1 MAYRSTERT
10 EQHRLAREAALI
22 SAGVELVAESGFA
35 AATIAGVAG
44 RAGVSAGTV
53 YTYFPDKL
61 ALTAAIFDH
70 AAGIELGVVREAVSF
85 GTEDRLAMPAF
96 DRFDALVRAFGARAL
111 RGRTLAMALLFEPA
125 DVAVERER
133 LVFRR
138 AYTET
143 VTEILADGLAEGT
156 LTEQRIDL
164 IAPAIVGALGEAF
177 IRPLEPTVGI
187 AAVDPDPAFGPDPAA
202 YPAADPHLAIRD
214 PQNFTDGESAEITA
228 VLDHIVAATQ
238 RLAGFAP
245 AFPTGDPR

>member
-22 SAGVELVAESGFA
+22 TAGVDLVAESGFA
-35 AATIAGVAG
+35 AATIARVAS

-61 ALTAAIFDH
+61 ALTAAIFDR
-70 AAGIELGVVREAVSF
+70 AAGIELAVVREAVNF
-85 GTEDRLAMPAF
+85 GTAARLETPAF

-111 RGRTLAMALLFEPA
+111 KGRTLAMALLFEPA

-133 LVFRR
+133 LIFRR
-138 AYTET
+138 AYADT
-143 VTEILADGLAEGT
+143 VTEILADGIVEGT
-156 LTEQRIDL
+156 LTEPRIDL

-177 IRPLEPTVGI
+177 IRPLEPTVGGTKG
-187 AAVDPDPAFGPDPAA
+187 DPP
-202 YPAADPHLAIRD
+202 LAIP
-214 PQNFTDGESAEITA
+214 PQGRQPLDAAATEAAEVTA

-245 AFPTGDPR
+245 THPTRKPR

>member
-61 ALTAAIFDH
+61 ALTAAIFDR

-125 DVAVERER
+125 DIAVERER

-187 AAVDPDPAFGPDPAA
+187 GTR
-202 YPAADPHLAIRD
+202 DPHLANRD